1 MLYICWCWDWP
12 VNQTPTHWH
21 TTHRHC
27 RKGLHFHSFYSF
39 ICVSDLFLMSSRAPL
54 LYGSALHFIH
64 AAYISRYMWRLSVP
78 GWVKLWP
85 ISKSKMETWKRLH
98 PFCRNCRWV
107 LARDL
112 LMCFVFVLLR
122 PVQTKCQYS
131 LCEYFWCSF
140 SVNLSSNICI

>member
-1 MLYICWCWDWP
+1 MVQECYTYVDAETDLSIKLRLIDTLRT
-12 VNQTPTHWH
+12 VTAGKVSTS
-21 TTHRHC
+21 TV
-27 RKGLHFHSFYSF
+27 F
-39 ICVSDLFLMSSRAPL
+39 IALSVYQIYFLWAPL

-122 PVQTKCQYS
+122 PVQTKYQYS
-131 LCEYFWCSF
+131 LWIFLMFIF
-140 SVNLSSNICI
+140 S